1 MRQIFLDCDGVLA
14 DFDAAALQ
22 LFAGQP
28 PRAAR
33 EHHGEHEFW
42 RRIRTSGRFYRDLPL
57 LPDAMELYRAV
68 KHLHPIILTG
78 CPVGGWA
85 EEQKRDWVAEH
96 FPGVKIITCR
106 AKEKF
111 MHMRH
116 PGDVLV
122 DDYLRFKDLWES
134 AGGIF
139 VQHTS
144 ARDSIRQ
151 LAALTFD
158 VRPQPHPEPAART
171 PTVLPY

>member
-1 MRQIFLDCDGVLA
+1 MNQIFLDCDGVLA
-14 DFDAAALQ
+14 DFDSAAVE
-22 LFAGQP
+22 LFGGQH
-28 PRAAR
+28 PRKAR
-33 EHHGEHEFW
+33 EHHGEEEFW
-42 RRIRTSGRFYRDLPL
+42 RRIRGAGEFYRDLPL
-57 LPDAMELYRAV
+57 LPDARELYGAV

-85 EEQKRDWVAEH
+85 ERQKRAWVAEH

-116 PGDVLV
+116 RGDVLV
-122 DDYLRFKDLWES
+122 DDYLRFKELWER

-144 ARDSIRQ
+144 AKESIRK
-151 LAALTFD
+151 LAALGFD
-158 VRPQPHPEPAART
+158 VRPHEAESAA
-171 PTVLPY
+171 